1 MSLLITQHAKQ
12 VQGDIL
18 AKIQTQIRI
27 HTYIHSHSRHSFVY
41 IRETRH
47 AKLEYPKFD
56 STYAIWPDVLNSISR
71 RAMPLPL
78 RTYVSGMGVGVA
90 LVYSSFPTPQM
101 AMEKFARCNICSP
114 RLVARFALMY
124 NSLKPFPIGFFS
136 GTKLSRNSYRLT

>member
-27 HTYIHSHSRHSFVY
+27 HTYVYSYSRHSFVY

-47 AKLEYPKFD
+47 AKLEYRKFD

-71 RAMPLPL
+71 RAMPLPH
-78 RTYVSGMGVGVA
+78 RTYVSVCGPAAYG
-90 LVYSSFPTPQM
+90 
-101 AMEKFARCNICSP
+101 R
-114 RLVARFALMY
+114 RR
-124 NSLKPFPIGFFS
+124 
-136 GTKLSRNSYRLT
+136 GTCL

>member
-27 HTYIHSHSRHSFVY
+27 HIHSHSRHSFVY

-56 STYAIWPDVLNSISR
+56 TTYAIWPDVLNSISR
-71 RAMPLPL
+71 RAMPLPH
-78 RTYVSGMGVGVA
+78 RTYVSVCGPAA
-90 LVYSSFPTPQM
+90 LG
-101 AMEKFARCNICSP
+101 R
-114 RLVARFALMY
+114 RR
-124 NSLKPFPIGFFS
+124 
-136 GTKLSRNSYRLT
+136 GTCL